1 MGIIQQPKR
10 YSGRDLETIFFRPM
24 IQGENSEQ
32 LGIRTIYNMPVPTTI
47 QLWSPQ
53 SDVLQRYSS
62 GWSGGASAVRKQKEI
77 ALTKVKAEVGF
88 SASDYFNQVYELITN
103 SAEVN
108 MDDLTGSEL
117 EKAETEMF
125 RAAIAES
132 LRVMMWLGDTNA
144 DSNNL
149 FDGLLKLVDNY
160 PCTVVDISGDV
171 WSADGVV
178 DMFRK
183 MWQSADARLRALKK
197 EGHLA
202 FFVTSEI
209 YDAYEQYL
217 DQFGGD
223 NAYTDITTG
232 RRELNYHG
240 IPIIDMNISHLLP
253 EGSKPYCFL
262 TDRRNLVLAVNTS
275 DYPGAE
281 VRMWY
286 NPDEMENRQRATFL
300 AGCEVLDEELVVK
313 VDFE

>member
-1 MGIIQQPKR
+1 MGIIQEPKR

-24 IQGENSEQ
+24 ISGENAEQ
-32 LGIRTIYNMPVPTTI
+32 LGIRTIYNMPMPTTI

-53 SDVLQRYSS
+53 SDVLQPYSS
-62 GWSGGASAVRKQKEI
+62 GWSGGATAVRKQKEI
-77 ALTKVKAEVGF
+77 AMTKVKAEVGF
-88 SASDYFNQVYELITN
+88 SASDYFNQVYELISN

-132 LRVMMWLGDTNA
+132 LRVMMWLGNTDA
-144 DSNNL
+144 DENNL
-149 FDGLLKLVDNY
+149 FDGLLKLIDTY
-160 PCTVVDISGDV
+160 PCKCADMTNDGWYPEIVLEMFNRM
-171 WSADGVV
+171 WNSADP
-178 DMFRK
+178 
-183 MWQSADARLRALKK
+183 RLRALKK

-202 FFVTSEI
+202 FFVTSDV
-209 YDAYEQYL
+209 YDAYERYL

-223 NAYTDITTG
+223 ASYSELTTG
-232 RRELNYHG
+232 RRELHYHG
-240 IPIIDMNISHLLP
+240 IPVIDMNISHLVP
-253 EGSKPYCFL
+253 SDSDPRCIL

-300 AGCEVLDEELVVK
+300 AGCELLDEELVVK
-313 VDFE
+313 AIF